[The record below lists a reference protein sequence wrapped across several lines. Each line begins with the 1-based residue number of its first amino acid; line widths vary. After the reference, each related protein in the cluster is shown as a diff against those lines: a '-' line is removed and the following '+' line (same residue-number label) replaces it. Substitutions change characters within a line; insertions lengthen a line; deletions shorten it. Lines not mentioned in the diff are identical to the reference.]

1 MAAFGKLD
9 SLTQYGR
16 QIEDKE
22 QGRGRG
28 LELGLRLSEL
38 PGAAFAAITLVY
50 VVSALAHLA
59 W

>member
-16 QIEDKE
+16 QIENKE
-22 QGRGRG
+22 PGQNRG

-50 VVSALAHLA
+50 VVAALARLA